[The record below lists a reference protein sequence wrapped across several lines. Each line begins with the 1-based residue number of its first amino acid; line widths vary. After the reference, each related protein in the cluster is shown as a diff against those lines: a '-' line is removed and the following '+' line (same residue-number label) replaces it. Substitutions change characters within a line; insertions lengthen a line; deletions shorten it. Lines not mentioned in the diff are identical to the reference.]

1 MSLRLYATFLFRFII
16 TKIGVVDPH
25 KHLNMSHLFSSYC
38 LMDHIGNHYC
48 HILHLLFCSFSPRP
62 CSVEEVQASPS
73 GNHVKFCFSLL
84 DHSTKRLSYIM
95 SLSLM
100 TSNQILSFSN
110 LSSSP
115 SDTFVDE
122 LGTLFGKQ
130 CSTCPSG
137 WCHVQI
143 EAPSPWWLNRQW
155 SILIL
160 FSTATLLHPWSLLH

>member
-73 GNHVKFCFSLL
+73 RNHVKICFSLL
-84 DHSTKRLSYIM
+84 DHSTKRLSSIL

-100 TSNQILSFSN
+100 TSNRILSFSN

-130 CSTCPSG
+130 CFTCPSG
-137 WCHVQI
+137 
-143 EAPSPWWLNRQW
+143 
-155 SILIL
+155 
-160 FSTATLLHPWSLLH
+160 